1 AVRMKCQTQVSVD
14 EISRRCIRDHV
25 RRQAL
30 LAVTAGGKEVE
41 LAVLF
46 THQHVGASDVGT
58 ASKVKADKG
67 DLACALGSDTTSVA
81 RCRYVAGQCRFG
93 LTGVGKQAEHRAAEH
108 RTETRLEALGD
119 KFAPGDRSP

>member
-1 AVRMKCQTQVSVD
+1 
-14 EISRRCIRDHV
+14 
-25 RRQAL
+25 
-30 LAVTAGGKEVE
+30 
-41 LAVLF
+41 LF

-93 LTGVGKQAEHRAAEH
+93 LTGVGKQAEHCAAEH
-108 RTETRLEALGD
+108 RTKTCLEALGD
-119 KFAPGDRSP
+119 KFAPGDRSPVVVEVQRRIGVKWMSAFSHGYVLRYLVS